1 VRRACAAPPS
11 TARPAATCSDLYG
24 AAFDGSHWGAPARI
38 ADSSRPSG
46 GVPGSDSG
54 PQQVAL
60 AVDTLFGFP
69 ISALT
74 RSRLFGSDLGHA
86 TLMVSSSGVGAL
98 VTSGTLATLP
108 TADMPGGVN
117 GAVYSLWGWF
127 LK

>member
-1 VRRACAAPPS
+1 M
-11 TARPAATCSDLYG
+11 
-24 AAFDGSHWGAPARI
+24 
-38 ADSSRPSG
+38 
-46 GVPGSDSG
+46 
-54 PQQVAL
+54 AL

-98 VTSGTLATLP
+98 VTSGTLASLP